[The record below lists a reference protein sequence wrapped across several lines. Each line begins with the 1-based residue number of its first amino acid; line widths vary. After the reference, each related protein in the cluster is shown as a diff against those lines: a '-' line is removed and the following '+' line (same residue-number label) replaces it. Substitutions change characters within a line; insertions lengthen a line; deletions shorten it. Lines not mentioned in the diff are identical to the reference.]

1 MYTNR
6 YFMMD
11 NIEELLLKYLNGEC
25 TKDDWKKINLWLSE
39 SEKNAREL
47 FLMEEAFH
55 SGDNKHLFSS
65 DNVEKAR
72 IRLYKE
78 IEKQDCPQNRSF
90 HLYPILRYAAMIIVI
105 LAFGTMG
112 TTYLVKYLSRAKEVV
127 VSVSNNEPVKEI
139 QLPDGTKVWLNHST
153 VLKYPESFAKDK
165 RGVVLNGE
173 AYFEVKKD
181 KSKPFIVSSDAMQ
194 IKVLGTIFNLKS
206 SKYDKLAEVAL
217 IEGSV
222 EVKGNRDEGHLVLSP
237 GQKAELDL
245 KNGRLVVKQVNA
257 KYDAVWKDNLIPFEK
272 ATISQIANTLEHFY
286 KVKIVVSPNIDKNT
300 YSGVLRKSGSIDSVL
315 NSLKN
320 AIPISYKI
328 SNSNT
333 IYINS
338 SYKK

>member
-1 MYTNR
+1 
-6 YFMMD
+6 MD
-11 NIEELLLKYLNGEC
+11 NIEELLLKYFNGEC
-25 TKDDWKKINLWLSE
+25 SKDDWRKINLWLSE
-39 SEKNAREL
+39 SENNAREL

-55 SGDNKHLFSS
+55 SGNNKHLYSS

-72 IRLYKE
+72 IRLYRE
-78 IEKQDCPQNRSF
+78 IEKQDRSQNRSF
-90 HLYPILRYAAMIIVI
+90 RIYPILRYAAMIIII
-105 LAFGTMG
+105 LTFGTMG
-112 TTYLVKYLSRAKEVV
+112 TTYLVRYLSRTKEVV
-127 VSVSNNEPVKEI
+127 VSVSDNESVKEV

-153 VLKYPESFAKDK
+153 ILKYPESFGKDN
-165 RGVVLNGE
+165 RGVALNGE

-206 SKYDKLAEVAL
+206 SKYDRLAEVAL

-222 EVKGNRDEGHLVLSP
+222 EVKGNRDEGHIVLTP

-286 KVKIVVSPNIDKNT
+286 KVRIVVSPNTDKNT
-300 YSGVLRKSGSIDSVL
+300 YSGVIRKRGSIDSVL

-320 AIPISYKI
+320 AIPFSYKI
-328 SNSNT
+328 GSSNT